1 MNESIVNINS
11 VQQDFEYVDSLIRAH
26 TNTAIAK
33 VNAEQLQMYWEIG
46 GYISQHLKDASW
58 GDHVVSELADYL
70 KQQNPARKGCSKRNL
85 YNMVLFYEAYS
96 SQAFFVL
103 VEQLKLSEFVQTQTA
118 QITSRQIVQTPSAQL
133 QDMQVRTQSS
143 VSAR

>member
-1 MNESIVNINS
+1 MEKENSKMNVSIVNINS

-58 GDHVVSELADYL
+58 GDHVVSR
-70 KQQNPARKGCSKRNL
+70 PP
-85 YNMVLFYEAYS
+85 
-96 SQAFFVL
+96 QAQREPVNGY
-103 VEQLKLSEFVQTQTA
+103 
-118 QITSRQIVQTPSAQL
+118 
-133 QDMQVRTQSS
+133 DS
-143 VSAR
+143 VSFCRQG